1 MRNEECKTSA
11 YAIKK
16 ESVMENKREFIKAL
30 EAALRTDERSD
41 VESIDYLMKDDMEII
56 CIKYDGGH
64 KDYIN
69 ARMNSNGANAKEI
82 IAQVYGS
89 GAYGLIQNKDI
100 DKEYQEAVTQLEHD
114 AMYEPTFSSEDGSM

>member
-1 MRNEECKTSA
+1 
-11 YAIKK
+11 
-16 ESVMENKREFIKAL
+16 MEDKRKFIKAL

-89 GAYGLIQNKDI
+89 GAYGLIQDRNV
-100 DKEYQEAVTQLEHD
+100 DKEYQQAMEQLEHD
-114 AMYEPTFSSEDGSM
+114 MMYEPTFSEEDGSM